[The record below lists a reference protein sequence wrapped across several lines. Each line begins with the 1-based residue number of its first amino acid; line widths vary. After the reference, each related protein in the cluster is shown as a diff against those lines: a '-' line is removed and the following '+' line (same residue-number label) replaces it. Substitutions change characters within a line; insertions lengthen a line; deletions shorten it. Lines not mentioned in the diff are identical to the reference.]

1 MAPVLGPPIQN
12 IKGGG
17 QKQGPKNVPVFGVE
31 NPVQCSLFLELMFKK
46 KWVIFRP
53 ILKQKLA
60 HLLLK
65 TDIHQYAEL
74 IRLLML
80 MTKIRVNL

>member
-1 MAPVLGPPIQN
+1 MFAFFGTYV
-12 IKGGG
+12 
-17 QKQGPKNVPVFGVE
+17 QKK
-31 NPVQCSLFLELMFKK
+31 L
-46 KWVIFRP
+46 VIFRP

-60 HLLLK
+60 PLLLK

-74 IRLLML
+74 IGLLML